1 MADESSVRF
10 ADFLAMTNPGKA
22 KLRFDRHELAGA
34 FGDIG
39 TDLPLIA
46 GILLATN
53 LDPAGVFIAFGLAQ
67 IASGLFYGLPM
78 PIQPLKAMAVVVIA
92 GHATDGQLQLA
103 GLMIGAL
110 MLVLVYSG
118 LLDRLQKIIPVLVV
132 RGVQAGLGLA
142 LARTSLGLTGKEG
155 SWGWVAAGVAVAL
168 LVWLR
173 RHRHFPGALVVVGA
187 GALWAGFVRVD
198 WTVLSHGFG
207 LVLPAPTTL
216 PWDQWAAALTLLV
229 LPQVPLSLSNSV
241 IATQR
246 TVADLFPERPV
257 TLRGIGRTYGI
268 INLISPWLGGI
279 PMCHGCGGLAG
290 YYALG
295 ARTGGSV
302 IIYGALY
309 LVTGALFSGAFQE
322 VLRAFPAPVLGAVLL
337 VEAGVLLLLLREVPR
352 TPLAWGIA
360 AVVALVCVFAPQG
373 YLTGMIVGCIL
384 FYSLR
389 RWLPVPAH
397 SAR

>member
-1 MADESSVRF
+1 
-10 ADFLAMTNPGKA
+10 MTDRGKTR
-22 KLRFDRHELAGA
+22 LRFDRHELAGA

-46 GILLATN
+46 GILLATG
-53 LDPAGVFIAFGLAQ
+53 LEPAGVFIAFGLAQ
-67 IASGLFYGLPM
+67 VASGVLYGLPM
-78 PIQPLKAMAVVVIA
+78 PVQPLKAMAVVVIA
-92 GHATDGQLQLA
+92 GQATGAQLQLA

-110 MLVLVYSG
+110 MLVLAYSG
-118 LLDRLQKIIPVLVV
+118 LLDRLQNLIPVLVV
-132 RGVQAGLGLA
+132 RGIQAGLGLA
-142 LARTSLGLTGKEG
+142 LARTSLGLTGREG
-155 SWGWVAAGVAVAL
+155 TWGWVAAGAAVAL
-168 LVWLR
+168 LIWLR
-173 RHRHFPGALVVVGA
+173 GHRRFPGALVVVGA
-187 GALWAGFVRVD
+187 GALWAAFARID
-198 WTVLSHGFG
+198 WMALGKGFG
-207 LVLPAPTTL
+207 PVLPAPAAL

-246 TVADLFPERPV
+246 TVADLFPEKPV
-257 TLRGIGRTYGI
+257 TLRGIGRTYGV
-268 INLISPWLGGI
+268 INLLSPWLGGI

-302 IIYGALY
+302 VIYGSLY
-309 LVTGALFSGAFQE
+309 LLVGAFFSRAFQE

-352 TPLAWGIA
+352 TPLALGIA
-360 AVVALVCVFAPQG
+360 GVVALVCIFAPQG
-373 YLTGMIVGCIL
+373 YLTGMIAGCIL

-389 RWLPVPAH
+389 RWLPATPRA
-397 SAR
+397 AG

>member
-1 MADESSVRF
+1 MPA
-10 ADFLAMTNPGKA
+10 LTKP
-22 KLRFDRHELAGA
+22 RFDRQELAGA

-46 GILLATN
+46 GILLATG
-53 LDPAGVFIAFGLAQ
+53 LEPSGVFLAFGLAQ
-67 IASGLFYGLPM
+67 IASGLLYGLPM
-78 PIQPLKAMAVVVIA
+78 PVQPLKAMAVVVIA
-92 GHATDGQLQLA
+92 GQATGGQLQLA

-110 MLVLVYSG
+110 MLLLAYSG

-132 RGVQAGLGLA
+132 RGIQAGLGIA
-142 LARTSLGLTGKEG
+142 LARTALGLTGREG
-155 SWGWVAAGVAVAL
+155 HWGWIAAAVAVAL
-168 LVWLR
+168 LIWLR
-173 RHRHFPGALVVVGA
+173 RHHHLPGALLVVGA
-187 GALWAGFVRVD
+187 GALWAAFYRID
-198 WTVLSHGFG
+198 WPSLAAGFG
-207 LVLPAPTTL
+207 WVAPTPAAL
-216 PWDQWAAALTLLV
+216 PWDQWLAALTLLV

-246 TVADLFPERPV
+246 TVTDLFPDRPV
-257 TLRGIGRTYGI
+257 TLRGIGRTYGV
-268 INLISPWLGGI
+268 INLLSPWLGGI

-302 IIYGALY
+302 ILYGTLY
-309 LVTGALFSGAFQE
+309 LVVGALFSGAFQE

-352 TPLAWGIA
+352 TPLALAIA
-360 AVVALVCVFAPQG
+360 GVVALVCVFAPQG
-373 YLTGMIVGCIL
+373 YLSGMIVGCIL

-389 RWLPVPAH
+389 RWLPPPAR
-397 SAR
+397 APG

>member
-1 MADESSVRF
+1 
-10 ADFLAMTNPGKA
+10 MTNQGA
-22 KLRFDRHELAGA
+22 RKLRFDRHEFAGA

-46 GILLATN
+46 GILLATG

-67 IASGLFYGLPM
+67 IASGLLYGLPM
-78 PIQPLKAMAVVVIA
+78 PVQPLKAMAVVVIA
-92 GHATDGQLQLA
+92 GQATGGQLQLA

-110 MLVLVYSG
+110 MIALAYSG
-118 LLDRLQKIIPVLVV
+118 LLDRLQKLIPVLVV
-132 RGVQAGLGLA
+132 RGIQAGLGLA
-142 LARTSLGLTGKEG
+142 LARTSLALTGREG
-155 SWGWVAAGVAVAL
+155 TWGWLAASAAVVVL
-168 LVWLR
+168 IWLR
-173 RHRHFPGALVVVGA
+173 GHRHFPGALVVVGA
-187 GALWAGFVRVD
+187 GALWAGFTRID

-207 LVLPAPTTL
+207 LVLPTPAAL

-246 TVADLFPERPV
+246 TVADLFPERSV
-257 TLRGIGRTYGI
+257 SLRGIGRTYGVM
-268 INLISPWLGGI
+268 NLLSPWLGGI

-309 LVTGALFSGAFQE
+309 LVVGALFSGAFQE

-352 TPLAWGIA
+352 APLALGIA

-389 RWLPVPAH
+389 RWLPAPANPP
-397 SAR
+397 A

>member
-1 MADESSVRF
+1 
-10 ADFLAMTNPGKA
+10 MTNQGMR

-46 GILLATN
+46 GILLATK
-53 LDPAGVFIAFGLAQ
+53 LDPSGVFIAFGLAQ
-67 IASGLFYGLPM
+67 IASGLLYGLPM
-78 PIQPLKAMAVVVIA
+78 PVQPLKAMAVVVIA
-92 GHATDGQLQLA
+92 GQATGGQFQLA

-110 MLVLVYSG
+110 MLVLTFSG
-118 LLDRLQKIIPVLVV
+118 LLDRLQKLIPVLVV
-132 RGVQAGLGLA
+132 RGIQAGLGIA
-142 LARTSLGLTGKEG
+142 LARTALGLTGREG
-155 SWGWVAAGVAVAL
+155 HWGWLAAGVAIAL
-168 LVWLR
+168 LLWLR
-173 RHRHFPGALVVVGA
+173 GHRHVPGALLVVGA
-187 GALWAGFVRVD
+187 GALWAGFTRID
-198 WTVLSHGFG
+198 WPTLANGFG
-207 LVLPAPTTL
+207 WVTPLPATM
-216 PWDQWAAALTLLV
+216 PWDQWLTVLTLLV

-246 TVADLFPERPV
+246 TVRDLFPDHPV
-257 TLRGIGRTYGI
+257 TLRSIGRSYGL
-268 INLISPWLGGI
+268 INLLSPWLGGI

-302 IIYGALY
+302 ILYGSLY
-309 LVTGALFSGAFQE
+309 LLVGGLFSGVFQE

-352 TPLAWGIA
+352 SPLALGLAA
-360 AVVALVCVFAPQG
+360 AVALICVFAPQG
-373 YLTGMIVGCIL
+373 YLTGMIVGCLL

-389 RWLPVPAH
+389 RWLPMPAGN
-397 SAR
+397 SR

>member
-1 MADESSVRF
+1 M
-10 ADFLAMTNPGKA
+10 LALT

-46 GILLATN
+46 GIILATK
-53 LDPAGVFIAFGLAQ
+53 LDPAGVFLAFGLAQ
-67 IASGLFYGLPM
+67 IASGLLYGLPM
-78 PIQPLKAMAVVVIA
+78 PVQPLKAMAVVVIA
-92 GHATDGQLQLA
+92 GHATGGQLQLA

-110 MLVLVYSG
+110 MLVLTFSG
-118 LLDRLQKIIPVLVV
+118 LLDRLQKLIPVLVV
-132 RGVQAGLGLA
+132 RGIQAGLGIA
-142 LARTSLGLTGKEG
+142 LARTALGLTGREG
-155 SWGWVAAGVAVAL
+155 PWGWGAAALAVAL

-173 RHRHFPGALVVVGA
+173 RHHHVPGALLVVGA
-187 GALWAGFVRVD
+187 GALWAACNRID
-198 WTVLSHGFG
+198 WTALAHGFG
-207 LVLPAPTTL
+207 WVTPTPAAL
-216 PWDQWAAALTLLV
+216 PWDQWLAALTLLV

-246 TVADLFPERPV
+246 TVTDLFPDRPV
-257 TLRGIGRTYGI
+257 TLRGIGRTYGA

-302 IIYGALY
+302 VLYGSLY
-309 LVTGALFSGAFQE
+309 LLVGALFSGAFQE
-322 VLRAFPAPVLGAVLL
+322 VLRVFPAPVLGAVLL
-337 VEAGVLLLLLREVPR
+337 IEAGVLILLLRDIAR
-352 TPLAWGIA
+352 TPLALALAG
-360 AVVALVCVFAPQG
+360 VVALVCVFAPQG

-389 RWLPVPAH
+389 RWLPTPAVNPG
-397 SAR
+397 